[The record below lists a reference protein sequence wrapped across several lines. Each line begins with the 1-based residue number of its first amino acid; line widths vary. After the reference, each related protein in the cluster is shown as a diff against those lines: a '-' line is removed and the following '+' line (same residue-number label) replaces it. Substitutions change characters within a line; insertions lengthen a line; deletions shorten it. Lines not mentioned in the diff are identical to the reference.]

1 MYKLQRIDGD
11 HAILVS
17 ADENVPLLNHSG
29 DPILPVAEDVAK
41 MLLND
46 FKKGDMYDEDENFIP
61 QRSYIYCNLSSLTAL
76 KLEDEE
82 EYELDVTEVMQWD
95 RAFRLQ
101 ADGGEEYAAVKAVR
115 DFFGEDYINLPL
127 NYAESVE
134 EMNDEDKLPDHIAQ
148 RIQDLV
154 NDFNLKETMAVD
166 MLLEHF
172 QMTSVALVVLWV
184 KQKISTS
191 DFVYAMVLLTGYFDA
206 GTSLEDIKTVKWVN
220 NMVKKMERFGQYLA
234 SEEIY

>member
-17 ADENVPLLNHSG
+17 TDENVPLLNHSG
-29 DPILPVAEDVAK
+29 DPILPVPEEVAK

-46 FKKGDMYDEDENFIP
+46 FKRGDMFDEDENFIP

-82 EYELDVTEVMQWD
+82 AYELDVTEVMQWD

-101 ADGGEEYAAVKAVR
+101 ADGGEEYEAIKSLR
-115 DFFGEDYINLPL
+115 EFFGEDYVVLPL
-127 NYAESVE
+127 NSAESVE
-134 EMNDEDKLPDHIAQ
+134 EMKEEDKLPEHI
-148 RIQDLV
+148 IKKTQDLL
-154 NDFNLKETMAVD
+154 NGFNLKETMAVD

-172 QMTSVALVVLWV
+172 EMTSVALVVLWV
-184 KQKISTS
+184 KQKIST
-191 DFVYAMVLLTGYFDA
+191 DEFTYAMVLLTGYFDV
-206 GTSLEDIKTVKWVN
+206 GTSLEEVKSVYWVN
-220 NMVKKMERFGQYLA
+220 NMIKKMERFGQYLA
-234 SEEIY
+234 SEDIF